1 MSRRT
6 SIPGNR
12 VGSFPSTEVDR
23 GAELAER
30 QHVSYWCVADHETA
44 LTFASEA
51 DVPNEWTCACCGAPA
66 SRLRGDARTPSPQS
80 AFHRT
85 PYEFLMMRRTVEE
98 GEVLL
103 NDALDALARR
113 RSERA

>member
-1 MSRRT
+1 MSSRA

-12 VGSFPSTEVDR
+12 VGSFPTTEVDR

-30 QHVSYWCVADHETA
+30 QHVSYWCRADHETA
-44 LTFASEA
+44 LTFAREA
-51 DVPNEWTCACCGAPA
+51 DVPVEWICACCGAPA
-66 SRLRGDARTPSPQS
+66 SLVHGDARAPSPQS

-98 GEVLL
+98 GEVIL

-113 RSERA
+113 RGELA